1 MPEYQLVDLT
11 ADGSPLHAVAT
22 EPRIGIDTEFMRER
36 TYFAKLCLVQ
46 VSTPT
51 EVYCADPVGTG
62 KTGRPNK
69 SFWDFIL
76 QPEWVL
82 HSGRQDLEVIYQAAG
97 KLPEAV
103 FDTQIAAALLGY
115 QPQIGYGSLVNE
127 LFDVELAKSH
137 TRADW
142 SKRPISAALL
152 EYAAEDVKFLLPAY
166 DALVEKLD
174 AAGRLEWAV
183 QDSSD
188 LLNAKLYKVDPDDAI
203 HRLKGARN
211 LRGRARTAAAGLAA
225 WREQEA
231 VRRNRPRQWIMRDP
245 VLINMAIRAPDSKEI
260 LAAIEGMPEK
270 TMRRVGDAL
279 LRVIADTTEDDGCY
293 EPPTRPNEGQK
304 AALKKMQQYVASV
317 ADDLGLATEL
327 IAPKKELSAAM
338 FGDRDLRVFSGWRRD
353 VIGHELLALL
363 ES

>member
-62 KTGRPNK
+62 GTGRPNK
-69 SFWDFIL
+69 RFWDSIL

-166 DALVEKLD
+166 DTLVEKLD

-188 LLNAKLYKVDPDDAI
+188 LLNAKLYKVDPDD
-203 HRLKGARN
+203 
-211 LRGRARTAAAGLAA
+211 
-225 WREQEA
+225 
-231 VRRNRPRQWIMRDP
+231 
-245 VLINMAIRAPDSKEI
+245 
-260 LAAIEGMPEK
+260 
-270 TMRRVGDAL
+270 
-279 LRVIADTTEDDGCY
+279 
-293 EPPTRPNEGQK
+293 
-304 AALKKMQQYVASV
+304 
-317 ADDLGLATEL
+317 
-327 IAPKKELSAAM
+327 
-338 FGDRDLRVFSGWRRD
+338 
-353 VIGHELLALL
+353 
-363 ES
+363 

>member
-1 MPEYQLVDLT
+1 MPEHQLVDLT
-11 ADGSPLHAVAT
+11 ADDSPLHAVAT

-51 EVYCADPVGTG
+51 EVYCADPVGTD

-69 SFWDFIL
+69 RFWDFIL

-137 TRADW
+137 TRANW

-203 HRLKGARN
+203 HRVKGARN
-211 LRGRARTAAAGLAA
+211 LRGRARTAAAGLAS

-245 VLINMAIRAPDSKEI
+245 VLINMAIRAPDSKET
-260 LAAIEGMPEK
+260 LATIEGMPEK
-270 TMRRVGDAL
+270 TMRRVGDTL

-293 EPPTRPNEGQK
+293 EPPARPNEGQK

>member
-69 SFWDFIL
+69 RFWDFIL

-115 QPQIGYGSLVNE
+115 QPQTGYGSLVAE
-127 LFDVELAKSH
+127 LFGVELAKSH
-137 TRADW
+137 TRANW
-142 SKRPISAALL
+142 LKRPISAALL

-188 LLNAKLYKVDPDDAI
+188 LLNAKLYKVDPDDSI

-245 VLINMAIRAPDSKEI
+245 VLINIAIRAPDSKET
-260 LAAIEGMPEK
+260 LATIEGMPEK
-270 TMRRVGDAL
+270 TVRRVGDTL

-293 EPPTRPNEGQK
+293 EPPARPDEAQK

-338 FGDRDLRVFSGWRRD
+338 FGNRDLRVFSGWRRD

-363 ES
+363 ER

>member
-11 ADGSPLHAVAT
+11 ADDSPLHAVAT

-69 SFWDFIL
+69 RFWDFIL

-137 TRADW
+137 TRANW

-174 AAGRLEWAV
+174 VAGRLEWAV

-245 VLINMAIRAPDSKEI
+245 LLINMAIRAPDSKEI
-260 LAAIEGMPEK
+260 LATIEGMPEK
-270 TMRRVGDAL
+270 TMRRVGDTL

-293 EPPTRPNEGQK
+293 EPPARPNEGQK
-304 AALKKMQQYVASV
+304 AALKKMQQYEASV

-338 FGDRDLRVFSGWRRD
+338 FGNRDLRVFSGWRRD

-363 ES
+363 ER

>member
-69 SFWDFIL
+69 RFWDFIL
-76 QPEWVL
+76 QPEWIL

-97 KLPEAV
+97 KLPKTV

-115 QPQIGYGSLVNE
+115 QPQTGYGSLVNE

-137 TRADW
+137 TRANW

-166 DALVEKLD
+166 DALIEKLD

-183 QDSSD
+183 QDSND
-188 LLNAKLYKVDPDDAI
+188 LLNPKLYKVDPDDAI

-245 VLINMAIRAPDSKEI
+245 VLINMAIRAPDSKET
-260 LAAIEGMPEK
+260 LATIEGMSEK
-270 TMRRVGDAL
+270 TMRRVGDTL

-293 EPPTRPNEGQK
+293 EPPARPDEQQK

-363 ES
+363 ER

>member
-69 SFWDFIL
+69 NFWDFIL

-174 AAGRLEWAV
+174 VAGRLEWAV

-211 LRGRARTAAAGLAA
+211 LRGRARTVAAGLAA
-225 WREQEA
+225 WREREA